1 MNSSTRRR
9 QRWWWRMT
17 VVWATGMG
25 QPMRVLVVDDEPAI
39 RHAVEPALVDEGFAV
54 ATAADGAAA
63 LTLLDAFRPDAIL
76 LDLRMPIMDG
86 YAFLAAYRTRPG
98 PRAAVIVCSTAAN
111 SVGPLA
117 QGAAAY
123 LRKPFD
129 IDDLI
134 GLIERLGSGT
144 ASPFDNGSN
153 DAASLR
159 RLRAPYGRDR

>member
-1 MNSSTRRR
+1 V
-9 QRWWWRMT
+9 T

-25 QPMRVLVVDDEPAI
+25 DPMRVLVVDDEPAI
-39 RHAVEPALVDEGFAV
+39 RHAVEAALADEGFAV

-63 LTLLDAFRPDAIL
+63 LALLDAFRPDAIL

-86 YAFLAAYRTRPG
+86 YAFLAAYRTRPD

-134 GLIERLGSGT
+134 GLIERFGAKS
-144 ASPFDNGSN
+144 ASAFDNGHT
-153 DAASLR
+153 DAPIVR
-159 RLRAPYGRDR
+159 HLRAPYGGDR